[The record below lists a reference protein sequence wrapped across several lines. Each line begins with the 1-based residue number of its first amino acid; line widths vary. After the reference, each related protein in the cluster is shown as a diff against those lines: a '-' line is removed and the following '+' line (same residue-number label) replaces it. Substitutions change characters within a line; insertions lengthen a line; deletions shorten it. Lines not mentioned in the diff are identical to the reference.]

1 MNKILVIHGLNHD
14 KMGKEANSP
23 HPVTMEHLN
32 ELMDAKAKDLHLSV
46 TYYQNNDHFAV
57 AERIRTAKNEGYEAI
72 VFQPAKW
79 MFMEEEGHILAAAL
93 KEAGI
98 PTLEIHISNIFTA
111 NTVQNR
117 IGPAVTCILS
127 GFGNDVYPMA
137 LDVLARWF

>member
-1 MNKILVIHGLNHD
+1 MNNILVIHGLNHD

-32 ELMDAKAKDLHLSV
+32 ERMNAKASELGLSV
-46 TYYQNNDHFAV
+46 TYYQCNDHLAV
-57 AERIRTAKNEGYEAI
+57 AERIRTAKDDGFEAI

-79 MFMEEEGHILAAAL
+79 MFMDEEGHILAAAL
-93 KEAGI
+93 RNAGI
-98 PTLEIHISNIFTA
+98 PTLEIHISNICTA
-111 NTVQNR
+111 DTVKNV
-117 IGPAVTCILS
+117 IGPSVTCLLS